1 MNKIKRK
8 NTYANCVGYAFS
20 QCYDS
25 DIEIL
30 ISIENDEQQLQQLKA
45 LIAEYEQALEIV
57 DDEATLM
64 WPISKT
70 LIETIKKAATLKEC
84 YEY

>member
-1 MNKIKRK
+1 MNIIIRS

-25 DIEIL
+25 AIEVLIDIEK
-30 ISIENDEQQLQQLKA
+30 DEQQLQQLKT
-45 LIAEYEQALEIV
+45 LVAEYEQALEIV
-57 DDEATLM
+57 DDESTLM

-70 LIETIKKAATLKEC
+70 LIDTIKKANTLNEC
-84 YEY
+84 Y

>member
-1 MNKIKRK
+1 MNTIIRS

-25 DIEIL
+25 GIEVL
-30 ISIENDEQQLQQLKA
+30 IGIEKDEQQLQQLKT
-45 LIAEYEQALEIV
+45 LVAEYEQALEIV
-57 DDEATLM
+57 EDESTLM

-70 LIETIKKAATLKEC
+70 LIDTIKKANTLKEC

>member
-1 MNKIKRK
+1 MNTIIRS

-30 ISIENDEQQLQQLKA
+30 IGIEKDEQQLQQLKT
-45 LIAEYEQALEIV
+45 LVAEYEQALEIV
-57 DDEATLM
+57 EDESTLM

-70 LIETIKKAATLKEC
+70 LIDTIKKANTLNEC
-84 YEY
+84 Y